1 MQRREF
7 VRLSVG
13 AGLSLTAAVP
23 PVGYAIADNSGTGGT
38 ATHTDPAQSE
48 DGVVIHASGND
59 VMRGNPPAAN
69 KVVTLGNYESS
80 RSHHSWSAQH
90 LRELC
95 PTQVI
100 ARGRGHVSVLQRS
113 PRDVNALVIQDLKGQ
128 PLSVGDFLTRSYT
141 EAFLVLHEGRILT
154 EQYWSGMTPDRPHRL
169 YSAAKSL
176 LANVVAILAD
186 EGTLSLEA
194 GIDDYV
200 HELAAS
206 AYAGATLRQLLD
218 MQSGVKYEYDLQ
230 GAAKS
235 ATEHGRHYR
244 AAGMYPKLPDED
256 PQSGQYDFLV
266 SLKTAAREHGQI
278 FCYKCSDTVA
288 LMWACE
294 RTTGWRYAD
303 LLGHHVWSQLG
314 AEHDASIVCDA
325 QGAATPFGGMSTTL
339 RDLARWGQMHLENG
353 TLCGRRVLPES
364 FIPDVRDHADPE
376 KITADSGLLVEFL
389 TPGWAYRSQYF
400 RPAGPDKPI
409 YAVGAAGQYCYVHPA
424 CHTVIAKFSTHG
436 GVDPELGRLE
446 VHAFRQIAES
456 VSS

>member
-1 MQRREF
+1 M
-7 VRLSVG
+7 SVG
-13 AGLSLTAAVP
+13 AGLSLTAATP
-23 PVGYAIADNSGTGGT
+23 SVGYAFAGTSGTDGPAANT
-38 ATHTDPAQSE
+38 ALAQSE

-100 ARGRGHVSVLQRS
+100 ARGRGPVSVLQRS
-113 PRDVNALVIQDLKGQ
+113 PRDINALVIQDLKGQ

-154 EQYWSGMTPDRPHRL
+154 EQYCSGMTPDRPHRL
-169 YSAAKSL
+169 YSAGKSL

-194 GIDDYV
+194 GIADYV
-200 HELAAS
+200 HELTAS
-206 AYAGATLRQLLD
+206 AYAGVTVRQLLD

-244 AAGMYPKLPDED
+244 AAGMYPKLPGED

-266 SLKTAAREHGQI
+266 SLKTATREHGQI
-278 FCYKCSDTVA
+278 FCYKCSDTIA

-294 RTTGWRYAD
+294 RATGWRYAD
-303 LLGHHVWSQLG
+303 LLSHHVWSQLG
-314 AEHDASIVCDA
+314 ARARCFHRLRRK
-325 QGAATPFGGMSTTL
+325 GAATPFGGMSTTL
-339 RDLARWGQMHLENG
+339 RDLARWGQCTWRTASSMAG
-353 TLCGRRVLPES
+353 GCCPSRSSPTFATTQIWGRSPRTLGCS
-364 FIPDVRDHADPE
+364 WN
-376 KITADSGLLVEFL
+376 S
-389 TPGWAYRSQYF
+389 
-400 RPAGPDKPI
+400 
-409 YAVGAAGQYCYVHPA
+409 
-424 CHTVIAKFSTHG
+424 
-436 GVDPELGRLE
+436 
-446 VHAFRQIAES
+446 
-456 VSS
+456 